1 MCFRDVYKR
10 QLLGIP
16 ADLFDHIGIVM
27 LVTAKLCLADR
38 HRVLYAH
45 RDSLAQPVGQ
55 DDSDSHA
62 QIEAVVGRDLDE
74 PMAECAVDLW
84 NGTILGSEE
93 VNSPVG
99 MDEVV
104 QWFCVLY
111 DLDRHRCNPGLEQ
124 VERLITG
131 APLNIGIP
139 THAFFPR
146 QPVIVMGIDPL
157 SCPQQ
162 VVNSRAGT
170 GAQDLSLIH
179 I

>member
-1 MCFRDVYKR
+1 MATVLARLAGHDLKRDFQTTVWANT
-10 QLLGIP
+10 I
-16 ADLFDHIGIVM
+16 

-74 PMAECAVDLW
+74 PMAERAVDLW

-111 DLDRHRCNPGLEQ
+111 DLDRHRCNPRLEQ
-124 VERLITG
+124 VE
-131 APLNIGIP
+131 
-139 THAFFPR
+139 
-146 QPVIVMGIDPL
+146 
-157 SCPQQ
+157 S
-162 VVNSRAGT
+162 
-170 GAQDLSLIH
+170 
-179 I
+179 